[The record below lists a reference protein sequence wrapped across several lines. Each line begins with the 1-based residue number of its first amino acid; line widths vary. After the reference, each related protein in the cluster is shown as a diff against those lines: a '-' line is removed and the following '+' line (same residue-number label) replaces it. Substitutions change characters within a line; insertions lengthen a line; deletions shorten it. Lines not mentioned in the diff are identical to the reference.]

1 MIKLKLERGFQ
12 LAPIGFIVIELNLLI
27 VCELHLAEL
36 RRKVALRGF
45 ETFGGQILR
54 LLGTSSIEKAH
65 AGELNSVNNTVA
77 PNQRTLAA
85 RGCPD
90 NILTSTSPIRV
101 LKSFKSI
108 LMDYSAFRQHD
119 KWMVHVYGSLFK
131 QLMEHQRSKPRNK
144 TLWKNAGAIVGFRIT
159 I

>member
-1 MIKLKLERGFQ
+1 
-12 LAPIGFIVIELNLLI
+12 LA
-27 VCELHLAEL
+27 
-36 RRKVALRGF
+36 
-45 ETFGGQILR
+45 
-54 LLGTSSIEKAH
+54 TSSIEKAH

-90 NILTSTSPIRV
+90 NILTSTSPPIRV

-144 TLWKNAGAIVGFRIT
+144 TLWKNAGGYSRVPDNNLTFDDLLSVLMNSRLNHQR
-159 I
+159 